1 VAEPLSKVQAY
12 FTLISSAKKKEILF
26 LQGFLSHFLK
36 IEKFFLILM
45 SLRKIKKIS
54 KFGVLFR
61 KKLFFNFQI
70 DKSVNPDPNFSVCFF
85 TLLESFDLGEEREKG
100 EELKKFSKKF
110 LRFF

>member
-1 VAEPLSKVQAY
+1 
-12 FTLISSAKKKEILF
+12 
-26 LQGFLSHFLK
+26 
-36 IEKFFLILM
+36 M

-61 KKLFFNFQI
+61 KKFFFNFQI

-100 EELKKFSKKF
+100 EELKKFSKNFCDFSEEPLLPDGKIPGLF
-110 LRFF
+110 DIFYRLSVGSVCKV